1 VPASEKAQ
9 SEYMA
14 ESRATFNTLK
24 NAQPTLD
31 NIEKAKKL
39 IPGAQGFMGPGGQPL
54 LTAASFL
61 NSRLGTS
68 IDTKGVTDTTE
79 LRSRLFFGILD
90 NLKKLDSQPTAK
102 QQEVLQEALGGI
114 GTDPAALPRV
124 LDAFGESI
132 RTKVNLYN
140 QDVTEAEARG
150 VRFPYRPQIRLTPP
164 PPVPG
169 AGAAQIP
176 GAPAA
181 STGNAVTLPD
191 GRVKTFPNAAAADQF
206 KKAAG
211 IK

>member
-1 VPASEKAQ
+1 
-9 SEYMA
+9 M
-14 ESRATFNTLK
+14 
-24 NAQPTLD
+24 
-31 NIEKAKKL
+31 
-39 IPGAQGFMGPGGQPL
+39 
-54 LTAASFL
+54 
-61 NSRLGTS
+61 
-68 IDTKGVTDTTE
+68 
-79 LRSRLFFGILD
+79 
-90 NLKKLDSQPTAK
+90 
-102 QQEVLQEALGGI
+102 
-114 GTDPAALPRV
+114 
-124 LDAFGESI
+124 
-132 RTKVNLYN
+132 YN